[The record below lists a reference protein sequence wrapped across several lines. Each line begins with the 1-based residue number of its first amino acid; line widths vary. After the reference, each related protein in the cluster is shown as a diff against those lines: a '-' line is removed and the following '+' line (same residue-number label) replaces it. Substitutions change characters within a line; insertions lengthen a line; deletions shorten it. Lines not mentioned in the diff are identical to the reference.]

1 METINI
7 NGVECVRADQ
17 ITQKAE
23 PLDGMP
29 YCIVRGRD
37 SGVFAGYIYSREG
50 TECVIEHARRIWY
63 WKGAAS
69 LSQLAQS
76 GTSKPDE
83 CKFPEEVDSILVTD
97 ATEILDVTEK
107 AKQSIAEVPV
117 WKA

>member
-7 NGVECVRADQ
+7 NGVEYVRADQ

-50 TECVIEHARRIWY
+50 TECVIKHARRIWY

-83 CKFPEEVDSILVTD
+83 CKFPGEVDSILVTD